1 MISNNA
7 HGLKIFLLA
16 TISMLLIFI
25 FQYLINDKSW
35 LMILDNSHWTLG
47 HVAALAMAWIGL
59 QESQNE
65 QELVARRFFFIGLS
79 FYLVGQ
85 LLWNFQV
92 YIGRNTF
99 PALSDIG
106 YLALGPCCLWGL
118 VSAKR
123 LMPTEHSAYVLLL
136 DFIMM
141 SISILAFTLVIYLN
155 KNTVPDLL
163 ALSVMIAYPVSLLS
177 AFCFGIL
184 MILHIRPKF
193 DWPWI
198 LLLMGIGLEGLLWMW
213 RNAQSL
219 SSTNADGSILNQL
232 FSVAAV
238 TVGVSAMRWKM
249 ISSSNTHYEN
259 FCEIA
264 IRVLPLVGV
273 GVAVSAYLWILST
286 HDVLPEIQ
294 NIVLYICGIVFIL
307 AILRQSIML
316 KERDQLLTA
325 QRSATQSMILLRT
338 IIETIPVRV
347 FWKDLD
353 LNFLGCNTAF
363 AIDAGLKSP
372 SDLIGKNDHQMPWA
386 ENSDL
391 YRGDDRY
398 VINTGEP
405 KLAYEELQTT
415 PHGEKNWL
423 RTSKVPLKD
432 NDGTPIGILGMYED
446 ITEYKSKELELHL
459 AAVAFETQ
467 EGIMVT
473 DPNRQI
479 LRVNNAFTKI
489 TGYSSQDVIGSTPRI
504 LSSGQHD
511 KAFYDQMWHSIR
523 VKGGWEGE
531 VWNKRKNGEI
541 YPEYLNITEVKDNNG
556 KVLNYVASLTDITHR
571 KEAVSRIEKMAEE
584 LVLRDLLVRE
594 VHHRIKNNLHTAN
607 MLLTSFAESHPEVEE
622 LLNQAAMQVQSIAV
636 VHGLQSKLSSENLN
650 LYDLIREIASE
661 SQTLWNKKVTLEI
674 LNSWW
679 ACQII
684 GSEATPL
691 ALVINELVTNA
702 IKHSQ
707 HDQDIRIILSGEH
720 QAGAVVIEVCN
731 IGTLPI
737 GFNVNAKEY
746 FNTGLQLIT
755 ALLPRSGANLSW
767 STIGEFV
774 VAKLVLESPN
784 VHTKGIA

>member
-7 HGLKIFLLA
+7 HGLKIFWLA

-35 LMILDNSHWTLG
+35 LIILDNSHWTLG

-106 YLALGPCCLWGL
+106 YLALGPFCLWGL

-141 SISILAFTLVIYLN
+141 SISILAFTLVTYLN

-213 RNAQSL
+213 WNAQSL

-316 KERDQLLTA
+316 KERDKLLIA
-325 QRSATQSMILLRT
+325 QRSATQSMILLKT
-338 IIETIPVRV
+338 IIETIPARV

-363 AIDAGLKSP
+363 ANDAGFKSP
-372 SDLIGKNDHQMPWA
+372 DDLIGKSDFQMAWSKYA
-386 ENSDL
+386 EL
-391 YRGDDRY
+391 YRTDDRY
-398 VINTGEP
+398 VIETAKAKLFFEEP
-405 KLAYEELQTT
+405 QVTISGQKM
-415 PHGEKNWL
+415 WL

-432 NDGTPIGILGMYED
+432 LHGNSIG
-446 ITEYKSKELELHL
+446 
-459 AAVAFETQ
+459 
-467 EGIMVT
+467 
-473 DPNRQI
+473 
-479 LRVNNAFTKI
+479 
-489 TGYSSQDVIGSTPRI
+489 
-504 LSSGQHD
+504 
-511 KAFYDQMWHSIR
+511 
-523 VKGGWEGE
+523 
-531 VWNKRKNGEI
+531 
-541 YPEYLNITEVKDNNG
+541 
-556 KVLNYVASLTDITHR
+556 VL
-571 KEAVSRIEKMAEE
+571 
-584 LVLRDLLVRE
+584 
-594 VHHRIKNNLHTAN
+594 
-607 MLLTSFAESHPEVEE
+607 
-622 LLNQAAMQVQSIAV
+622 
-636 VHGLQSKLSSENLN
+636 
-650 LYDLIREIASE
+650 
-661 SQTLWNKKVTLEI
+661 
-674 LNSWW
+674 
-679 ACQII
+679 
-684 GSEATPL
+684 
-691 ALVINELVTNA
+691 
-702 IKHSQ
+702 
-707 HDQDIRIILSGEH
+707 
-720 QAGAVVIEVCN
+720 
-731 IGTLPI
+731 
-737 GFNVNAKEY
+737 
-746 FNTGLQLIT
+746 
-755 ALLPRSGANLSW
+755 
-767 STIGEFV
+767 
-774 VAKLVLESPN
+774 
-784 VHTKGIA
+784 